1 MTRTKMI
8 MSLAFGLMI
17 LCSASCRTI
26 VNEDK
31 ASYRTFSSED
41 NVIAANF
48 PAQTDPDTSR
58 FDNGYGALGMDAV
71 PEHDYSNITAFAENE
86 EYPLDFEKINIT
98 IKNGN
103 AGKAFWFYTIPVVEY
118 CDNGEWKRLNYCPE
132 GYNNIEEVWA
142 LCLIEGDPGRQFS
155 TGMTIF
161 ENMLDGEWKSGEY
174 RAVIFVGQE
183 KIYAPFRLINRS

>member
-26 VNEDK
+26 VKEDK

-58 FDNGYGALGMDAV
+58 FDNGYDDLNIDAV
-71 PEHDYSNITAFAENE
+71 TEHDYSNIVAFAEKE
-86 EYPLDFEKINIT
+86 EYPVDFENIKITVQNR
-98 IKNGN
+98 N
-103 AGKAFWFYTIPVVEY
+103 AGKAFYIFTIPVVEY
-118 CDNGEWKRLNYCPE
+118 NDNGEWKRLNYSPDS
-132 GYNNIEEVWA
+132 YKIEEVWA
-142 LCLIEGDPGRQFS
+142 LCHIKGAPERQFS
-155 TGMTIF
+155 TVITIF
-161 ENMLDGEWKSGEY
+161 EDMLDGEWKSGEY
-174 RAVIFVGQE
+174 RAVVFVGQE
-183 KIYAPFRLINRS
+183 KMYVPFRLKDRS